1 MSIVIEH
8 LNYVYMQ
15 GGPYETKALDD
26 VSLTIHDG
34 EFIGLIGH
42 TGSGK
47 STLVQHL
54 NGLILPTSGQITVDG
69 MDLADK
75 NTDKRAIRR
84 RVGLVFQ
91 YPENQLFE
99 ETVAKDIAFGP
110 KNLGLDEA
118 EIDRRVRT
126 AMRRVA
132 LDYDKLSQRSVF
144 ELSGGQMRRVA
155 IAGVL
160 AMEPQTLVLD
170 EPCAGLDPKG
180 REEILGLISDLH
192 RESGATIVMVS
203 HSMDDVA
210 ALAERVIVMNHGKV
224 AMDGAPREVFS
235 RGEELRAIG
244 LDVPQAV
251 ELAQKLREKGFD
263 VPEGIYKIEE
273 VRAAVEAIVGKE
285 AAMLNDITLGQYFPG
300 NSPIHRMDPRMKLI
314 LTILYIVGVFIVA
327 NLPGYAIALAFLYIV
342 VRVSGIK
349 FSYLAKGVKPLRFI
363 IIFTFILNLFFVQ
376 GETPIFTLG
385 FFTLTKEALNNA
397 IYFALRLIFLVMG
410 TSVLTL
416 TTSPV
421 QLTDG
426 LERIMHPLE
435 KIHFPAHELAMMMTI
450 ALRFIPTLLEE
461 TDKIQKAQMA
471 RGADFE
477 SGNLIARAK
486 AMIPLLVPLF
496 VSSFR
501 RANELAMAM
510 EARCYRGGDKRT
522 RLRELKYTKL
532 DLYGALAVAAFLVII
547 VAEGRLLG

>member
-34 EFIGLIGH
+34 EFVGLIGH

-160 AMEPQTLVLD
+160 ALEPQTLVLD

-273 VRAAVEAIVGKE
+273 VRAAVEAIVGK
-285 AAMLNDITLGQYFPG
+285 
-300 NSPIHRMDPRMKLI
+300 
-314 LTILYIVGVFIVA
+314 
-327 NLPGYAIALAFLYIV
+327 
-342 VRVSGIK
+342 
-349 FSYLAKGVKPLRFI
+349 
-363 IIFTFILNLFFVQ
+363 
-376 GETPIFTLG
+376 
-385 FFTLTKEALNNA
+385 
-397 IYFALRLIFLVMG
+397 
-410 TSVLTL
+410 
-416 TTSPV
+416 
-421 QLTDG
+421 
-426 LERIMHPLE
+426 
-435 KIHFPAHELAMMMTI
+435 
-450 ALRFIPTLLEE
+450 
-461 TDKIQKAQMA
+461 
-471 RGADFE
+471 
-477 SGNLIARAK
+477 
-486 AMIPLLVPLF
+486 
-496 VSSFR
+496 
-501 RANELAMAM
+501 
-510 EARCYRGGDKRT
+510 GGRH
-522 RLRELKYTKL
+522 
-532 DLYGALAVAAFLVII
+532 A
-547 VAEGRLLG
+547 

>member
-15 GGPYETKALDD
+15 GGPYETRALDD

-54 NGLILPTSGQITVDG
+54 NGLILPTSGKITVDG
-69 MDLADK
+69 MDLAEK
-75 NTDKRAIRR
+75 GTDRRAIRR

-110 KNLGLDEA
+110 KNLGLGEE

-132 LDYDKLSQRSVF
+132 LDYDKLAQRSVF

-170 EPCAGLDPKG
+170 EPCAGLDPRG

-224 AMDGAPREVFS
+224 AMDGAPREIFS
-235 RGEELRAIG
+235 HGEELRAIG

-273 VRAAVEAIVGKE
+273 VRAAVEAIVGK
-285 AAMLNDITLGQYFPG
+285 
-300 NSPIHRMDPRMKLI
+300 
-314 LTILYIVGVFIVA
+314 
-327 NLPGYAIALAFLYIV
+327 
-342 VRVSGIK
+342 
-349 FSYLAKGVKPLRFI
+349 
-363 IIFTFILNLFFVQ
+363 
-376 GETPIFTLG
+376 
-385 FFTLTKEALNNA
+385 
-397 IYFALRLIFLVMG
+397 
-410 TSVLTL
+410 
-416 TTSPV
+416 
-421 QLTDG
+421 
-426 LERIMHPLE
+426 
-435 KIHFPAHELAMMMTI
+435 
-450 ALRFIPTLLEE
+450 
-461 TDKIQKAQMA
+461 
-471 RGADFE
+471 
-477 SGNLIARAK
+477 
-486 AMIPLLVPLF
+486 
-496 VSSFR
+496 
-501 RANELAMAM
+501 
-510 EARCYRGGDKRT
+510 GGRH
-522 RLRELKYTKL
+522 
-532 DLYGALAVAAFLVII
+532 A
-547 VAEGRLLG
+547 

>member
-15 GGPYETKALDD
+15 GGPYETRALDD

-34 EFIGLIGH
+34 EFVGLIGH

-69 MDLADK
+69 MDLAEK
-75 NTDKRAIRR
+75 GTDRRAIRR

-110 KNLGLDEA
+110 KNLGLGEE

-132 LDYDKLSQRSVF
+132 LDYDKLAQRSVF

-170 EPCAGLDPKG
+170 EPCAGLDPRG

-224 AMDGAPREVFS
+224 AMDGTPREIFS

-273 VRAAVEAIVGKE
+273 VRAAVEAIVGK
-285 AAMLNDITLGQYFPG
+285 
-300 NSPIHRMDPRMKLI
+300 
-314 LTILYIVGVFIVA
+314 
-327 NLPGYAIALAFLYIV
+327 
-342 VRVSGIK
+342 
-349 FSYLAKGVKPLRFI
+349 
-363 IIFTFILNLFFVQ
+363 
-376 GETPIFTLG
+376 
-385 FFTLTKEALNNA
+385 
-397 IYFALRLIFLVMG
+397 
-410 TSVLTL
+410 
-416 TTSPV
+416 
-421 QLTDG
+421 
-426 LERIMHPLE
+426 
-435 KIHFPAHELAMMMTI
+435 
-450 ALRFIPTLLEE
+450 
-461 TDKIQKAQMA
+461 
-471 RGADFE
+471 
-477 SGNLIARAK
+477 
-486 AMIPLLVPLF
+486 
-496 VSSFR
+496 
-501 RANELAMAM
+501 
-510 EARCYRGGDKRT
+510 GGRH
-522 RLRELKYTKL
+522 
-532 DLYGALAVAAFLVII
+532 A
-547 VAEGRLLG
+547 

>member
-1 MSIVIEH
+1 MSIVIER

-26 VSLTIHDG
+26 VSLTIRDG

-54 NGLILPTSGQITVDG
+54 NGLILPTSGKITVDG

-110 KNLGLDEA
+110 KNLGLDDA
-118 EIDRRVRT
+118 EIDRRVRN

-170 EPCAGLDPKG
+170 EPCAGLDPRG

-224 AMDGAPREVFS
+224 AMDGVPREVFA

-273 VRAAVEAIVGKE
+273 VRAAVEAIVGK
-285 AAMLNDITLGQYFPG
+285 
-300 NSPIHRMDPRMKLI
+300 
-314 LTILYIVGVFIVA
+314 
-327 NLPGYAIALAFLYIV
+327 
-342 VRVSGIK
+342 
-349 FSYLAKGVKPLRFI
+349 
-363 IIFTFILNLFFVQ
+363 
-376 GETPIFTLG
+376 
-385 FFTLTKEALNNA
+385 
-397 IYFALRLIFLVMG
+397 
-410 TSVLTL
+410 
-416 TTSPV
+416 
-421 QLTDG
+421 
-426 LERIMHPLE
+426 
-435 KIHFPAHELAMMMTI
+435 
-450 ALRFIPTLLEE
+450 
-461 TDKIQKAQMA
+461 
-471 RGADFE
+471 
-477 SGNLIARAK
+477 
-486 AMIPLLVPLF
+486 
-496 VSSFR
+496 
-501 RANELAMAM
+501 
-510 EARCYRGGDKRT
+510 GGRH
-522 RLRELKYTKL
+522 
-532 DLYGALAVAAFLVII
+532 A
-547 VAEGRLLG
+547 

>member
-34 EFIGLIGH
+34 EFVGLIGH

-54 NGLILPTSGQITVDG
+54 NGLILPTSGKITVDG

-263 VPEGIYKIEE
+263 VPEDIYKIEE
-273 VRAAVEAIVGKE
+273 VRAAVEAIVGK
-285 AAMLNDITLGQYFPG
+285 
-300 NSPIHRMDPRMKLI
+300 
-314 LTILYIVGVFIVA
+314 
-327 NLPGYAIALAFLYIV
+327 
-342 VRVSGIK
+342 
-349 FSYLAKGVKPLRFI
+349 
-363 IIFTFILNLFFVQ
+363 
-376 GETPIFTLG
+376 
-385 FFTLTKEALNNA
+385 
-397 IYFALRLIFLVMG
+397 
-410 TSVLTL
+410 
-416 TTSPV
+416 
-421 QLTDG
+421 
-426 LERIMHPLE
+426 
-435 KIHFPAHELAMMMTI
+435 
-450 ALRFIPTLLEE
+450 
-461 TDKIQKAQMA
+461 
-471 RGADFE
+471 
-477 SGNLIARAK
+477 
-486 AMIPLLVPLF
+486 
-496 VSSFR
+496 
-501 RANELAMAM
+501 
-510 EARCYRGGDKRT
+510 GGRH
-522 RLRELKYTKL
+522 
-532 DLYGALAVAAFLVII
+532 A
-547 VAEGRLLG
+547 

>member
-34 EFIGLIGH
+34 EFVGLIGH

-224 AMDGAPREVFS
+224 AMDGTPREIFS

-273 VRAAVEAIVGKE
+273 VRAAVEAIVGK
-285 AAMLNDITLGQYFPG
+285 
-300 NSPIHRMDPRMKLI
+300 
-314 LTILYIVGVFIVA
+314 
-327 NLPGYAIALAFLYIV
+327 
-342 VRVSGIK
+342 
-349 FSYLAKGVKPLRFI
+349 
-363 IIFTFILNLFFVQ
+363 
-376 GETPIFTLG
+376 
-385 FFTLTKEALNNA
+385 
-397 IYFALRLIFLVMG
+397 
-410 TSVLTL
+410 
-416 TTSPV
+416 
-421 QLTDG
+421 
-426 LERIMHPLE
+426 
-435 KIHFPAHELAMMMTI
+435 
-450 ALRFIPTLLEE
+450 
-461 TDKIQKAQMA
+461 
-471 RGADFE
+471 
-477 SGNLIARAK
+477 
-486 AMIPLLVPLF
+486 
-496 VSSFR
+496 
-501 RANELAMAM
+501 
-510 EARCYRGGDKRT
+510 GGRH
-522 RLRELKYTKL
+522 
-532 DLYGALAVAAFLVII
+532 A
-547 VAEGRLLG
+547 

>member
-34 EFIGLIGH
+34 EFVGLIGH

-54 NGLILPTSGQITVDG
+54 NGLILPTSGRITVDG

-132 LDYDKLSQRSVF
+132 LDYAKLSQRSVF

-273 VRAAVEAIVGKE
+273 VRAAVEAIVGK
-285 AAMLNDITLGQYFPG
+285 
-300 NSPIHRMDPRMKLI
+300 
-314 LTILYIVGVFIVA
+314 
-327 NLPGYAIALAFLYIV
+327 
-342 VRVSGIK
+342 
-349 FSYLAKGVKPLRFI
+349 
-363 IIFTFILNLFFVQ
+363 
-376 GETPIFTLG
+376 
-385 FFTLTKEALNNA
+385 
-397 IYFALRLIFLVMG
+397 
-410 TSVLTL
+410 
-416 TTSPV
+416 
-421 QLTDG
+421 
-426 LERIMHPLE
+426 
-435 KIHFPAHELAMMMTI
+435 
-450 ALRFIPTLLEE
+450 
-461 TDKIQKAQMA
+461 
-471 RGADFE
+471 
-477 SGNLIARAK
+477 
-486 AMIPLLVPLF
+486 
-496 VSSFR
+496 
-501 RANELAMAM
+501 
-510 EARCYRGGDKRT
+510 GGRH
-522 RLRELKYTKL
+522 
-532 DLYGALAVAAFLVII
+532 A
-547 VAEGRLLG
+547 

>member
-34 EFIGLIGH
+34 EFVGLIGH

-210 ALAERVIVMNHGKV
+210 ALAERVIVMNHGKM

-273 VRAAVEAIVGKE
+273 VRAAVEAIVGK
-285 AAMLNDITLGQYFPG
+285 
-300 NSPIHRMDPRMKLI
+300 
-314 LTILYIVGVFIVA
+314 
-327 NLPGYAIALAFLYIV
+327 
-342 VRVSGIK
+342 
-349 FSYLAKGVKPLRFI
+349 
-363 IIFTFILNLFFVQ
+363 
-376 GETPIFTLG
+376 
-385 FFTLTKEALNNA
+385 
-397 IYFALRLIFLVMG
+397 
-410 TSVLTL
+410 
-416 TTSPV
+416 
-421 QLTDG
+421 
-426 LERIMHPLE
+426 
-435 KIHFPAHELAMMMTI
+435 
-450 ALRFIPTLLEE
+450 
-461 TDKIQKAQMA
+461 
-471 RGADFE
+471 
-477 SGNLIARAK
+477 
-486 AMIPLLVPLF
+486 
-496 VSSFR
+496 
-501 RANELAMAM
+501 
-510 EARCYRGGDKRT
+510 GGRH
-522 RLRELKYTKL
+522 
-532 DLYGALAVAAFLVII
+532 A
-547 VAEGRLLG
+547 

>member
-1 MSIVIEH
+1 M
-8 LNYVYMQ
+8 
-15 GGPYETKALDD
+15 
-26 VSLTIHDG
+26 
-34 EFIGLIGH
+34 
-42 TGSGK
+42 
-47 STLVQHL
+47 QHL

-235 RGEELRAIG
+235 RGDELRAIG

-273 VRAAVEAIVGKE
+273 VRAAVEAIVGK
-285 AAMLNDITLGQYFPG
+285 
-300 NSPIHRMDPRMKLI
+300 
-314 LTILYIVGVFIVA
+314 
-327 NLPGYAIALAFLYIV
+327 
-342 VRVSGIK
+342 
-349 FSYLAKGVKPLRFI
+349 
-363 IIFTFILNLFFVQ
+363 
-376 GETPIFTLG
+376 
-385 FFTLTKEALNNA
+385 
-397 IYFALRLIFLVMG
+397 
-410 TSVLTL
+410 
-416 TTSPV
+416 
-421 QLTDG
+421 
-426 LERIMHPLE
+426 
-435 KIHFPAHELAMMMTI
+435 
-450 ALRFIPTLLEE
+450 
-461 TDKIQKAQMA
+461 
-471 RGADFE
+471 
-477 SGNLIARAK
+477 
-486 AMIPLLVPLF
+486 
-496 VSSFR
+496 
-501 RANELAMAM
+501 
-510 EARCYRGGDKRT
+510 GGRH
-522 RLRELKYTKL
+522 
-532 DLYGALAVAAFLVII
+532 A
-547 VAEGRLLG
+547 

>member
-15 GGPYETKALDD
+15 GGPYETRALDD

-69 MDLADK
+69 MDLAEK
-75 NTDKRAIRR
+75 GTDRRAIRR

-132 LDYDKLSQRSVF
+132 LDYDKLAQRSVF

-170 EPCAGLDPKG
+170 EPCAGLDPRG

-224 AMDGAPREVFS
+224 AMDGTPREIFS

-273 VRAAVEAIVGKE
+273 VRAAVEAIVGK
-285 AAMLNDITLGQYFPG
+285 
-300 NSPIHRMDPRMKLI
+300 
-314 LTILYIVGVFIVA
+314 
-327 NLPGYAIALAFLYIV
+327 
-342 VRVSGIK
+342 
-349 FSYLAKGVKPLRFI
+349 
-363 IIFTFILNLFFVQ
+363 
-376 GETPIFTLG
+376 
-385 FFTLTKEALNNA
+385 
-397 IYFALRLIFLVMG
+397 
-410 TSVLTL
+410 
-416 TTSPV
+416 
-421 QLTDG
+421 
-426 LERIMHPLE
+426 
-435 KIHFPAHELAMMMTI
+435 
-450 ALRFIPTLLEE
+450 
-461 TDKIQKAQMA
+461 
-471 RGADFE
+471 
-477 SGNLIARAK
+477 
-486 AMIPLLVPLF
+486 
-496 VSSFR
+496 
-501 RANELAMAM
+501 
-510 EARCYRGGDKRT
+510 GGRH
-522 RLRELKYTKL
+522 
-532 DLYGALAVAAFLVII
+532 A
-547 VAEGRLLG
+547 

>member
-34 EFIGLIGH
+34 EFVGLISH
-42 TGSGK
+42 TGAEK

-273 VRAAVEAIVGKE
+273 VRAAVEAIVGK
-285 AAMLNDITLGQYFPG
+285 
-300 NSPIHRMDPRMKLI
+300 
-314 LTILYIVGVFIVA
+314 
-327 NLPGYAIALAFLYIV
+327 
-342 VRVSGIK
+342 
-349 FSYLAKGVKPLRFI
+349 
-363 IIFTFILNLFFVQ
+363 
-376 GETPIFTLG
+376 
-385 FFTLTKEALNNA
+385 
-397 IYFALRLIFLVMG
+397 
-410 TSVLTL
+410 
-416 TTSPV
+416 
-421 QLTDG
+421 
-426 LERIMHPLE
+426 
-435 KIHFPAHELAMMMTI
+435 
-450 ALRFIPTLLEE
+450 
-461 TDKIQKAQMA
+461 
-471 RGADFE
+471 
-477 SGNLIARAK
+477 
-486 AMIPLLVPLF
+486 
-496 VSSFR
+496 
-501 RANELAMAM
+501 
-510 EARCYRGGDKRT
+510 GGRH
-522 RLRELKYTKL
+522 
-532 DLYGALAVAAFLVII
+532 A
-547 VAEGRLLG
+547 